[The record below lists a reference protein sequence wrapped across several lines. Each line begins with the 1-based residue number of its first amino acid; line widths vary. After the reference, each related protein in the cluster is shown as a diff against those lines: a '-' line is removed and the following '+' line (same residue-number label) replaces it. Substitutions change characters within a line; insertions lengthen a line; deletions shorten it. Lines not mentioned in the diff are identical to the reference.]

1 MSTSLIFIIG
11 AVIVLGLIVWVAL
24 ARSRVEVGGAQPG
37 PSGPPPAQPSRPLG
51 AEQLGQIGYL
61 IQQGKKIEAI
71 KLVRTHTDMGLKEA
85 KDYVE
90 QLVSMG
96 LPAGAELPPPPAPP
110 AARELSAEQ
119 LALVQNLLQ
128 QGKTIEAI
136 KLVRAHTSMG
146 LKEAKDY
153 VERL

>member
-1 MSTSLIFIIG
+1 MSTSLIVAIG

-37 PSGPPPAQPSRPLG
+37 PSGPPPAQPIMPLG

-71 KLVRTHTDMGLKEA
+71 KLVRTHTRLGLKEA

-90 QLVSMG
+90 QLVSTG
-96 LPAGAELPPPPAPP
+96 LPAGGAPPPSAPPAP
-110 AARELSAEQ
+110 RQLSAEQ

-136 KLVRAHTSMG
+136 KLVRMHTDMG

-153 VERL
+153 VEQL